1 MVERAES
8 APAEIVPGLLAT
20 TLAGAGKPCEVRNAT
35 LPQLSRLVA
44 EKPKL
49 VIAIERP
56 PPAKE
61 RQLAIGIAGPGFDG
75 NLTSDSTRLDGYV
88 LSTDVAPTI
97 LDYFG
102 VPIPDEMSG
111 QPIRSEGEVDP
122 AAVES
127 LGDRMAVISE
137 RRGPVIG
144 LSLLAWL
151 LAPRGR
157 RCGVRARRPPAGSPR
172 WSGLSVV
179 YLPLVLLLGAA
190 IEPSEGAEIALT
202 IAVSPLLAWLTL
214 RLVGGY
220 RALAVASGATVLA
233 TAIDVI
239 AGSPLTALSLL
250 GPNPGPGGALLRDRQ
265 RARGAALGPGHRRNR
280 RGAGRL
286 RAATLPAPAQPP
298 ASWWSGSAWHSSSPS
313 AASAPTSVP
322 RSCCRSAPPWRPR

>member
-1 MVERAES
+1 MPRGTTPKRLARAGFSPGLMSAGLGNVPAGQTYLDIGQGNRVFNSLYDSDLNVAVGDDVCAPVRTSAVVERAES
-8 APAEIVPGLLAT
+8 APAEIVPGPLAT
-20 TLAGAGKPCEVRNAT
+20 TLDAGKPCEVRNAT
-35 LPQLSRLVA
+35 LPQLSRFVA

-49 VIAIERP
+49 VVAIERP

-61 RQLAIGIAGPGFDG
+61 RQLAIGISGPGFDG

-97 LDYFG
+97 LNYFG
-102 VPIPDEMSG
+102 VPVPDEMSG

-151 LAPRGR
+151 LALGVAAAAFGR
-157 RCGVRARRPPAGSPR
+157 EAARRVAQVV
-172 WSGLSVV
+172 GLSVV
-179 YLPLVLLLGAA
+179 FLPLVLLLGAV

-214 RLVGGY
+214 RRPRRLPGAGGGQRRHGARDGDRCHRRLAADGAFAARPQS
-220 RALAVASGATVLA
+220 RAGR
-233 TAIDVI
+233 
-239 AGSPLTALSLL
+239 
-250 GPNPGPGGALLRDRQ
+250 ALLRDRQ
-265 RARGAALGPGHRRNR
+265 
-280 RGAGRL
+280 
-286 RAATLPAPAQPP
+286 
-298 ASWWSGSAWHSSSPS
+298 
-313 AASAPTSVP
+313 
-322 RSCCRSAPPWRPR
+322 